1 MEAPEP
7 TETEAMPLYDGRDFR
22 QSLHQ
27 KEISLALA
35 GGRALS

>member
-1 MEAPEP
+1 MEEPEP
-7 TETEAMPLYDGRDFR
+7 TDTEAMPLYEERDFR

-35 GGRALS
+35 GGSALS